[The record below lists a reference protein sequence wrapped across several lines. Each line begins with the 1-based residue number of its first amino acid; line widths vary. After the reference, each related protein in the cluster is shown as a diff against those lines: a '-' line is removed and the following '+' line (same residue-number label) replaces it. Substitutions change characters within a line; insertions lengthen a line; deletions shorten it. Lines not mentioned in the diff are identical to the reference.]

1 MCRGK
6 GKFDLL
12 FSNHNLQK
20 MKNKVLESCAEY
32 KITAKKTGIT
42 IPMEPITG
50 SATAAK
56 AARALY
62 GEDVSIYESFF
73 IIVLS
78 RAHKPKG
85 WAKISQGGIS
95 GTVVDPA
102 IVAKYTLDLC
112 GQAVILIH
120 NHPSGKMEAS
130 EADKNITRKIKD
142 GLKGFFDITV
152 LDHIILSGEDDKYFS
167 FADEGLL

>member
-1 MCRGK
+1 
-6 GKFDLL
+6 
-12 FSNHNLQK
+12 
-20 MKNKVLESCAEY
+20 MKNQVLESCAEY

-56 AARALY
+56 AARVLY
-62 GEDVSIYESFF
+62 SDDIAIYESFY

-102 IVAKYTLDLC
+102 IVAKYVLDLC

-120 NHPSGKMEAS
+120 NHPYGKMEAS
-130 EADKNITRKIKD
+130 GADKAITRKIEE
-142 GLKGFFDITV
+142 GLKAFLDITV
-152 LDHIILSGEDDKYFS
+152 LDHIILSGEDAKYFS

>member
-1 MCRGK
+1 
-6 GKFDLL
+6 
-12 FSNHNLQK
+12 
-20 MKNKVLESCAEY
+20 MKNQKVLESCAEY
-32 KITAKKTGIT
+32 QITSKKTGKV

-50 SATAAK
+50 SQTAAK
-56 AARALY
+56 ASRALY
-62 GEDVSIYESFF
+62 SEDIAIYESFY

-112 GQAVILIH
+112 GQAVILAH
-120 NHPSGKMEAS
+120 NHPSGKMS
-130 EADKNITRKIKD
+130 PSDADKAITRKIKD